1 MISEA
6 DRYASRGSAIT
17 GCKYSSGASDV
28 HDVTTDMPSS
38 VVMVVVLDVTVGASC
53 RWTRMPVLLG
63 LDWFRHGNHQA
74 TEREGCGSGHS
85 GYRESLFHEL
95 IGSMHL
101 L

>member
-1 MISEA
+1 MTA
-6 DRYASRGSAIT
+6 G
-17 GCKYSSGASDV
+17 
-28 HDVTTDMPSS
+28 MPMPRL
-38 VVMVVVLDVTVGASC
+38 MVLGVTVGARC
-53 RWTRMPVLLG
+53 RWARMPVSLG
-63 LDWFRHGNHQA
+63 LNWFRHSNQQA

>member
-1 MISEA
+1 
-6 DRYASRGSAIT
+6 
-17 GCKYSSGASDV
+17 
-28 HDVTTDMPSS
+28 MPSS

-63 LDWFRHGNHQA
+63 LNCFRHGNQQA
-74 TEREGCGSGHS
+74 TERQGCGSSHS

>member
-1 MISEA
+1 
-6 DRYASRGSAIT
+6 
-17 GCKYSSGASDV
+17 
-28 HDVTTDMPSS
+28 MPSS
-38 VVMVVVLDVTVGASC
+38 VVMVVVLDVSVGASC
-53 RWTRMPVLLG
+53 RWTRMTVLLG
-63 LDWFRHGNHQA
+63 LNWFRHSNQQA

>member
-1 MISEA
+1 MA
-6 DRYASRGSAIT
+6 T
-17 GCKYSSGASDV
+17 G
-28 HDVTTDMPSS
+28 MPMPRL
-38 VVMVVVLDVTVGASC
+38 MVVVLGVTVGARC
-53 RWTRMPVLLG
+53 RWARMPVSLG
-63 LDWFRHGNHQA
+63 HGWFRHGNHQA